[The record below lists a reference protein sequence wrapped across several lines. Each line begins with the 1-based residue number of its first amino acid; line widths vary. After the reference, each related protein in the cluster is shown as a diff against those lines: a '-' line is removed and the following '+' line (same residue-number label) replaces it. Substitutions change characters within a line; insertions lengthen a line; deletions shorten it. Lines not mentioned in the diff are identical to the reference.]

1 MVVLLTILGTIF
13 LIVSAIFWSETPKLR
28 TVSIVIA
35 TVAAILMTLCYV
47 GSVLAQYI
55 FANGTFLAQKE
66 GQYIGIPLNKCVDNF
81 GNVTC
86 AKVVGNKFDKKK

>member
-1 MVVLLTILGTIF
+1 MVALLTILGTIF

-47 GSVLAQYI
+47 GSVFAQYMI
-55 FANGTFLAQKE
+55 DFMK
-66 GQYIGIPLNKCVDNF
+66 
-81 GNVTC
+81 
-86 AKVVGNKFDKKK
+86 